1 MYEAYWGLKEKPFQ
15 NTPDPR
21 FLYHSQ
27 QHEEALSRLIYAVQ
41 ESVGA
46 ALLTGVF
53 GCGKTLLGRAL
64 MRELNQEKYKVAFI
78 TNPQMSYLELLMLIT
93 QELGATGLPT
103 HRTEVL
109 ANVVFLS
116 LRDILNKNYR
126 ERKET
131 VIVVDEAHI
140 IQDSEV
146 FEGLRLLMNLQLDD
160 RFLLTLLLLGQPELR
175 TKVDEF
181 RQLEQRINIKCHL
194 DNLSAEDTEKYI
206 AHRFKVA
213 GGEEFPFTDE
223 TLKAIFDYSGGIPRR
238 INRLCDL
245 SLLSGFGKNVK
256 RIDKEIVHE
265 EIASLGSPGS

>member
-21 FLYHSQ
+21 FLYHSP

-53 GCGKTLLGRAL
+53 GCGKTLLGRSL
-64 MRELNQEKYKVAFI
+64 MKELNQEKYKVAFI
-78 TNPQMSYLELLMLIT
+78 TNPQMSYIELLMLIT
-93 QELGATGLPT
+93 QELGVTGLPT

-160 RFLLTLLLLGQPELR
+160 RFLLTLILLGQPELR

-194 DNLSAEDTEKYI
+194 DNLSQEDTEKYI

-245 SLLSGFGKNVK
+245 CLLGSFGKQLK
-256 RIDKEIVHE
+256 KIDKETVTE
-265 EIASLGSPGS
+265 EIASLGTG